1 MSRREWT
8 AVCSALLFA
17 VAVAGNAGV
26 AAALNT
32 PNQFCTGDPCIISGS
47 KTADANVTLDFG
59 ARAVILQGTLT
70 MAALGDNS
78 VGSLTINARSFAIS
92 GPGQIRGFSSS
103 ASGGSVTVNATD
115 TITINDTQGSGA
127 VRLSGQD
134 GGELTLITT
143 SGAITIS
150 GRISMFGDGLP
161 ASGGSLDVEAGT
173 AITIT
178 GRLDLEGGLQGG
190 GGDLSLTSNGDVLMT
205 GDVDLT
211 GGDVGGGFLDITTT
225 GSVTMGA
232 IDMSGSG
239 AGGDAGFVT
248 IDAGGN
254 VRFQADFRGRGADN
268 GEDCGDGADV
278 DVTAGGDITIAGE
291 MDIRGRGLDCSGGAL
306 DGARLFL
313 QSDLLMSGTGPQGSG
328 GDLDL
333 QAISLLRISGPIE
346 LDGGDAGGDVLL
358 VSDGDMEIFGDIIA
372 IGRSADAAGSPLI
385 DIQAGKLTIAAVMTA
400 ARRQHVPGRRS
411 SSRSAHREPRHHH
424 QGARR
429 HRLDRLRARD
439 SSLRG
444 QYSPHRTAAFRCA
457 TARVRRRTSP
467 ARAFAAA
474 MQTQD
479 LR

>member
-1 MSRREWT
+1 
-8 AVCSALLFA
+8 
-17 VAVAGNAGV
+17 
-26 AAALNT
+26 
-32 PNQFCTGDPCIISGS
+32 
-47 KTADANVTLDFG
+47 
-59 ARAVILQGTLT
+59 
-70 MAALGDNS
+70 
-78 VGSLTINARSFAIS
+78 
-92 GPGQIRGFSSS
+92 
-103 ASGGSVTVNATD
+103 
-115 TITINDTQGSGA
+115 
-127 VRLSGQD
+127 
-134 GGELTLITT
+134 
-143 SGAITIS
+143 
-150 GRISMFGDGLP
+150 MFGDGLP

-173 AITIT
+173 TITIT

-278 DVTAGGDITIAGE
+278 DVTAVGDITIANE
-291 MDIRGRGLDCSGGAL
+291 MDIRGRGLDCSGGSLAL

-385 DIQAGKLTIAAVMTA
+385 DIQAGKLTIAAVIDGSSGGSTFPGPPIFITA
-400 ARRQHVPGRRS
+400 CQLTANPGTVIRALGDTGS
-411 SSRSAHREPRHHH
+411 IDFE
-424 QGARR
+424 
-429 HRLDRLRARD
+429 ARD
-439 SSLRG
+439 SLKLRG
-444 QYSPHRTAAFRCA
+444 QYVAAPNGGISMRYSQKATPPDIAGASFSP
-457 TARVRRRTSP
+457 
-467 ARAFAAA
+467 AA

-479 LR
+479 LTLMPCQVCQSSADCIDGDPCTDDICNVVSCLNPVHDGLPCSDGDPCTIGDQCIADACVSGRSVPATTPTATAKSTTRTSARRSIGQPIRRRRRIRTRCTSPLR